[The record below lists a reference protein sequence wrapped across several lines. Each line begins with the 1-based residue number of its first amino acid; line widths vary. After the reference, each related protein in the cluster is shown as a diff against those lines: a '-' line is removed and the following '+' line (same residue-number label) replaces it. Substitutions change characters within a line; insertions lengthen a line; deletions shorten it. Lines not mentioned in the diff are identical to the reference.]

1 MSKGHRVRGACSG
14 FVFGLGVAILLQQ
27 FGVVALTLP
36 VVLALPLGMLLVGIA
51 IGWPRR
57 PRAAAPAAAATPT

>member
-1 MSKGHRVRGACSG
+1 MSKGHRVRGGFSG
-14 FVFGLGVAILLQQ
+14 FFFGLGIAILLQQ

-36 VVLALPLGMLLVGIA
+36 IVLALPFAMVLVGVA

-57 PRAAAPAAAATPT
+57 RRAAPTIAA

>member
-1 MSKGHRVRGACSG
+1 MKHGHRVRGAISG
-14 FVFGLGVAILLQQ
+14 FFFGLGLAVMLQQ

-36 VVLALPLGMLLVGIA
+36 VLIGVPIGMLLVGMA

-57 PRAAAPAAAATPT
+57 ARAPQPA